1 MKFRRYEVM
10 KFRKRLKIRSYEDD
24 DGGNEQRSK
33 HHSSAALCS
42 CLIYQTLPDESG
54 DYNSVV

>member
-1 MKFRRYEVM
+1 M

-54 DYNSVV
+54 DYNSVGRRV